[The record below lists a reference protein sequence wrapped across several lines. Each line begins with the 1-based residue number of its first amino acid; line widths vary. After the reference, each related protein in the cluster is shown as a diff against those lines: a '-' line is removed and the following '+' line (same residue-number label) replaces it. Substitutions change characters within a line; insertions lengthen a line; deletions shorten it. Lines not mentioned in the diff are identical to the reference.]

1 METLIKFETAK
12 LAKSKGFFEGFL
24 LYNENGEIWYTHF
37 IGEDERKLFS
47 AVSQSVLRKWL
58 RDEHGI
64 DIEVRPSRI
73 IRTDK
78 AKGYT
83 ANILTPREEKWN
95 WDLGGVHPTYEEALE
110 LSLTEAI
117 KLI

>member
-12 LAKSKGFFEGFL
+12 LAKSKGFFNGFL
-24 LYNENGEIWYTHF
+24 LYKENGEIWSTCF

-64 DIEVRPSRI
+64 DIEVRPSRV
-73 IRTDK
+73 IRSNK
-78 AKGYT
+78 AIGYT
-83 ANILTPREEKWN
+83 TNILTPKEEKWN
-95 WDLGGVHPTYEEALE
+95 WDLGGVHTTYEEALE
-110 LSLTEAI
+110 VSLTEAI
-117 KLI
+117 KLL